1 MCPFEQDKH
10 NLKTYLIR
18 TLLNFHQHLLQPENT
33 AFMRLVLE
41 RTQRSSELALYIHEQ
56 GPKHIQSAIAC
67 ALQKAHSNGV
77 IKCENPIYSAQ
88 FYFGILRDL
97 EWRILIGLPIEEDEQ
112 ETITYLSYCVDRF
125 LEGHQ
130 KD

>member
-1 MCPFEQDKH
+1 
-10 NLKTYLIR
+10 
-18 TLLNFHQHLLQPENT
+18 
-33 AFMRLVLE
+33 MRLVLE

-67 ALQKAHSNGV
+67 ALKKAHSNGV